1 MTLSKQA
8 VTDSWLFSHFMN
20 EKNGR
25 DFCKVS
31 QEGRCEVKDRLRT
44 ASVGN
49 MAHQDQEDVRLLC
62 SDLSFQELIK

>member
-1 MTLSKQA
+1 
-8 VTDSWLFSHFMN
+8 MN

-49 MAHQDQEDVRLLC
+49 MANQDQEDLRLLC